1 MLAFRDLKANQTVFM
16 LNSDT
21 LELNECRVVSNSF
34 PHYDMVAKQ
43 SVVDIVIENGGKSA
57 TYAMPENDATSSNG
71 AFVFSTTKEGLA
83 NAVDAVEARAKRI
96 IESIPHQEELIKKAS
111 ALKEDINPAYKK
123 EKETEERFNKIEGSV
138 SEMKNSVSKM
148 EKMFSEFMN
157 EFKK

>member
-43 SVVDIVIENGGKSA
+43 SVVDMVIENGGKSA
-57 TYAMPENDATSSNG
+57 TYAMPENDTVSSNG
-71 AFVFSTTKEGLA
+71 AFVFSTAKEGLA

-111 ALKEDINPAYKK
+111 ALKEDINPVYKK
-123 EKETEERFNKIEGSV
+123 ERETEERFNKIEGSV
-138 SEMKNSVSKM
+138 TKM
-148 EKMFSEFMN
+148 EKMLSEFIS

>member
-1 MLAFRDLKANQTVFM
+1 MLAFRDLKANQTVYM

-21 LELNECRVVSNSF
+21 LELTECRVVSNSF

-43 SVVDIVIENGGKSA
+43 SVVDVVIENSGKSA
-57 TYAMPENDATSSNG
+57 TYAMPENDSTSSNG
-71 AFVFSTTKEGLA
+71 AFVFSTGKEGLA

-96 IESIPHQEELIKKAS
+96 IESIPHQEELIKRAS

-138 SEMKNSVSKM
+138 SKM
-148 EKMFSEFMN
+148 EKMLSDFIN